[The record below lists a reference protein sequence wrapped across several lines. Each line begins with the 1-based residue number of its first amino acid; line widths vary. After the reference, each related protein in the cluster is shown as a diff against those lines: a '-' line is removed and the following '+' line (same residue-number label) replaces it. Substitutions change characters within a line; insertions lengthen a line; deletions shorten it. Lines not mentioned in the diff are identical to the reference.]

1 MSRLIVSWLLS
12 QYGVQISELE
22 GVLEV
27 KEAHFW
33 TLCSGEY
40 HGSLRLEITGGTDSQ
55 RTVATTRSILTQVE
69 KGLWRVF
76 SLVPRPPPSFPSL
89 VVLQATESWAGAWE
103 RG

>member
-69 KGLWRVF
+69 EGIAEGV
-76 SLVPRPPPSFPSL
+76 
-89 VVLQATESWAGAWE
+89 VVLELILLHACRLEFTILLSRLLHWIDM
-103 RG
+103 

>member
-1 MSRLIVSWLLS
+1 MFRLIVSWLLS
-12 QYGVQISELE
+12 HGVQISELE

-40 HGSLRLEITGGTDSQ
+40 HGSLRLEITGGTDTQ

-69 KGLWRVF
+69 KKGLWRVVYY
-76 SLVPRPPPSFPSL
+76 LN
-89 VVLQATESWAGAWE
+89 E
-103 RG
+103 